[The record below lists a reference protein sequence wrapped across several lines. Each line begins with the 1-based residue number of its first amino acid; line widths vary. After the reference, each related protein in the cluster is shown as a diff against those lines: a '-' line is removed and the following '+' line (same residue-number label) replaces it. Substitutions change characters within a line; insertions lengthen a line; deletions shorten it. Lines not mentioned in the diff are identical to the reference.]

1 MTLYFDY
8 NKDINRREQII
19 FKQDYNKN
27 NDADFKKAWKEASQ
41 SDDIWAT
48 SPLYSQYYVGGIR
61 RFEDLSID
69 QLKTLVA
76 EDFIHTDDGFNSCP
90 TVGEF
95 IKLVEKMTSM
105 AGENDELVVTF
116 IGYAVDMSRADYR
129 VTIEGIKYKSRY
141 KLDRDI
147 LDEFYAFTKNADELS
162 LSDTEGRAWW
172 D

>member
-1 MTLYFDY
+1 MTFDY

-48 SPLYSQYYVGGIR
+48 TPLYSQYYVGGIR

-76 EDFIHTDDGFNSCP
+76 EDFVHEDDCFNSCP
-90 TVGEF
+90 EIKSF
-95 IKLVEKMTSM
+95 IQVVEKMISM

-116 IGYAVDMSRADYR
+116 IGYAVDQTRADYR

-147 LDEFYAFTKNADELS
+147 IDEFYNFAKNADELS